1 MLKLSLEKPRTS
13 PPVPGDAIP
22 LLSPERG
29 NRALTIIT
37 LHIKWRSGRELHVRT
52 LAAIIMWI
60 VVALLVLNMIL
71 RSGTILFISIAMLLV
86 AVLVYFIPR
95 LRK

>member
-1 MLKLSLEKPRTS
+1 M
-13 PPVPGDAIP
+13 
-22 LLSPERG
+22 
-29 NRALTIIT
+29 
-37 LHIKWRSGRELHVRT
+37 
-52 LAAIIMWI
+52 MWI

-71 RSGTILFISIAMLLV
+71 RSGTILVISIAMLLV